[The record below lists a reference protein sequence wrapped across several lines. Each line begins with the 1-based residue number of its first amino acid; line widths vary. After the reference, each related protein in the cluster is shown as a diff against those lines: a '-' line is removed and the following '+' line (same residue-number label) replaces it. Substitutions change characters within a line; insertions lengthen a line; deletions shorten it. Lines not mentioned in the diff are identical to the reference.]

1 MALVFTLCLLEKT
14 AVIFSQWCLILLT
27 SCCWWVGIC
36 WYLKVFLLIFSNYAN
51 TNILFLS
58 FILDFGNS
66 EALCHPVQ
74 HIIDILWCIFSYSF
88 SHLLL
93 SYKICILPLILKYI
107 DCIWN
112 NHYSLGLLYNRN
124 ISHKAHPKISPQ
136 YFSSSSV
143 H

>member
-14 AVIFSQWCLILLT
+14 AVIFSHVTQWCLILLT

-93 SYKICILPLILKYI
+93 SYKICILPEKKHGVDIQKGRIHSRKKKLWI
-107 DCIWN
+107 
-112 NHYSLGLLYNRN
+112 
-124 ISHKAHPKISPQ
+124 
-136 YFSSSSV
+136 FTTSV
-143 H
+143 LTPPPP